1 MPNLHLYPFLFAASV
16 VGILALATLRLRRAS
31 KRERRWKPDIR
42 RVT

>member
-1 MPNLHLYPFLFAASV
+1 MPNLYLYPFLFVGMLLV
-16 VGILALATLRLRRAS
+16 VAMLRLKKAS